1 MAKEIRINDNEYAQ
15 ILQQAVSE
23 IQTARTTVARQVN
36 TTVNSVYWN
45 IGKLLF
51 DRNLESGYGS
61 GVVKDEVFSQ
71 KMMGDGAAVV
81 PSDGTIYSPVDGKI
95 TVAYA
100 TKHAYGITSDDGA
113 EILIHVGLD
122 TVNLKG
128 EHFTSAVEQGQTVK
142 RGDKLGTVD
151 LKAVEAAGYDTT
163 VMVVVTNTA
172 SYAKVEHV
180 AEGEIKHGEKL
191 IEVAK

>member
-1 MAKEIRINDNEYAQ
+1 MLSPVD
-15 ILQQAVSE
+15 
-23 IQTARTTVARQVN
+23 
-36 TTVNSVYWN
+36 
-45 IGKLLF
+45 GKVEDL
-51 DRNLESGYGS
+51 SK
-61 GVVKDEVFSQ
+61 VKDEVFSQ